1 MQVYKRSKVYAHN
14 LCSIYE
20 RKERRA
26 LFTYI
31 YLHICIYLYTHTHTH
46 ITKILQILQITDIVK
61 IKKIVYNAYLRY
73 QGRLP
78 WKVRY
83 FIG

>member
-26 LFTYI
+26 LFTHM
-31 YLHICIYLYTHTHTH
+31 YLPIHTHTHTH
-46 ITKILQILQITDIVK
+46 AHAHHKDITDITNHRYCK
-61 IKKIVYNAYLRY
+61 DKKNSV
-73 QGRLP
+73 
-78 WKVRY
+78 
-83 FIG
+83 